1 MSGTLYSDWC
11 EVYLC
16 SRPLQQGNSINGAV
30 NAFSLLTSSS
40 QSASGSSWA
49 MHWLLVFDYGE
60 DEVLICDADNHD
72 GDLTGRTYWKKR
84 VALENYENKR
94 YLAKRNIPK
103 ERIDQLLRKMC
114 DSGQYHYTKNNCQ
127 KWARDL
133 LHELDI
139 EMPADEVDARTVVTN
154 YIQPAAIAGAVV
166 LGAGL
171 LGALIFG
178 GGARRN
184 RRE

>member
-1 MSGTLYSDWC
+1 MSGSLFSDWC

-16 SRPLQQGNSINGAV
+16 SRPLQQGSSINGAV
-30 NAFSLLTSSS
+30 NAFSQLTSSS

-49 MHWLLVFDYGE
+49 KHWLLVFDYGE

-84 VALENYENKR
+84 IALENYENKR

-103 ERIDQLLRKMC
+103 ERIGQLLRKMC

-127 KWARDL
+127 KWAQDL
-133 LHELDI
+133 LRELDI
-139 EMPADEVDARTVVTN
+139 EIPADEVDARTVVTN